1 MSVANVNSPLSTP
14 LTEHFAHVW
23 FGVPVVITLQNK
35 KKKLSSSL
43 TFFFINYLLKE
54 DFVFFY
60 CLLRECDQPNPADDL
75 KDPGPVSSDKSVHF
89 S

>member
-35 KKKLSSSL
+35 TKSFRHPLL
-43 TFFFINYLLKE
+43 FFINYLLKE

-60 CLLRECDQPNPADDL
+60 CLLRECEQPNPADDL

>member
-35 KKKLSSSL
+35 KKSFRHPLLFFFYKLS
-43 TFFFINYLLKE
+43 LKRRLR
-54 DFVFFY
+54 FFY
-60 CLLRECDQPNPADDL
+60 CLLWECDQPNPADDL